1 MNLIENTPQE
11 SEKSLTGNRQTPL
24 EHSLRHFVGWFIVQE
39 ITVVT
44 ITKWERKKKK
54 NLAAGLLG
62 GNCHFQDC
70 FQVELLGWPKRL
82 FSLWENLNNLFS
94 QPDTF

>member
-1 MNLIENTPQE
+1 MNLIKNTPQE

-54 NLAAGLLG
+54 SCCWPIGRKLSFPGLLSSRTAGLAKKVVQFMG
-62 GNCHFQDC
+62 KP
-70 FQVELLGWPKRL
+70 E
-82 FSLWENLNNLFS
+82 
-94 QPDTF
+94 QPF

>member
-54 NLAAGLLG
+54 KSCCWPIGRKLSFPGLLSSRTAGLAKKVVQFMG
-62 GNCHFQDC
+62 KP
-70 FQVELLGWPKRL
+70 E
-82 FSLWENLNNLFS
+82 
-94 QPDTF
+94 QPF